1 MKNALIRIMT
11 IAMLATSMST
21 FAMSE
26 NTKAAKNTNRDNN
39 TNTHET
45 AVPCTV
51 NQQKSGRDKGQSD
64 EQSDKDKRKARERQQ
79 MIQQEDREWLHD
91 LQGIYGG

>member
-45 AVPCTV
+45 AVPCIV
-51 NQQKSGRDKGQSD
+51 NQQKSGRDEG
-64 EQSDKDKRKARERQQ
+64 QSDKDKRKARERQQ